1 MANKLYVGG
10 LSYDT
15 TDEGLKAF
23 FEQAG
28 VVETASVAVDRY
40 SGRSRGFGF
49 VEMASSEEARK
60 AIQELNGKML
70 DGRTLTVDEAR
81 PPQQRMGGGGGG
93 GGGRGG
99 GYGGGGGRGGGGGA
113 GGRRGGGRW

>member
-1 MANKLYVGG
+1 MAKKLYVGG

-15 TDEGLKAF
+15 TDEGLRAF
-23 FEQAG
+23 FEQVG
-28 VVETASVAVDRY
+28 PVGTASIATDRY
-40 SGRSRGFGF
+40 TGRARGFGF
-49 VEMASSEEARK
+49 VEMFEDADATK

-81 PPQQRMGGGGGG
+81 PPQRSGDRGRGGG

-99 GYGGGGGRGGGGGA
+99 YGGGGGSRGGY
-113 GGRRGGGRW
+113 GRGRY

>member
-1 MANKLYVGG
+1 MPRKLYVGG

-15 TDEGLKAF
+15 TDDGLRSF

-28 VVETASVAVDRY
+28 TVDSASVAVDRY

-49 VEMASSEEARK
+49 VEMSTDAEALK

-81 PPQQRMGGGGGG
+81 PPQRSGGGG
-93 GGGRGG
+93 GGGRGDW
-99 GYGGGGGRGGGGGA
+99 
-113 GGRRGGGRW
+113 GGRRGGGGGGRRGRY